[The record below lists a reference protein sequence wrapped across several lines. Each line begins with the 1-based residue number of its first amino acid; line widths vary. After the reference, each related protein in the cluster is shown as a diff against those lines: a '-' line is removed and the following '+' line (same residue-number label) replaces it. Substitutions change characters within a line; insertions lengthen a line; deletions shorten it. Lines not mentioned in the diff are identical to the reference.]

1 MEKVAKIYK
10 RPLAA
15 FFLPGPPSE
24 LDAPADFR
32 TLPVEKRKPLSSKT
46 RLALRRARRLQSL
59 YMELIDRD
67 VNGSSLSVPRV
78 DLSERPDPESVA
90 AQTRDILGI
99 SFENQQA
106 WKKETIALA
115 EWRNAIEKQGILV
128 FQMSMPIEDNRG
140 FSLTDGGPSVIV
152 LNLKD
157 TANGRIFSLLHE
169 LGHIILRKGGL
180 CDMERR
186 EENLGSDAAVEIFC
200 NHFAG
205 AAAVPKQELLNIDL
219 VASRPGPTRYSDRD
233 LGTLAETFC
242 VSREVVLR
250 RLAILGRT
258 SDDYYRLKH
267 EEWSAKERPPR
278 KGGKTDPS
286 KKCVQDKGVAF
297 VSKVLNSHRE
307 GKITYND
314 VADFL
319 GVRLKHMPKI
329 ERIIKGKSAT

>member
-1 MEKVAKIYK
+1 MMARRPLVLDINPALLEWARTSIGKTSSEVAEQLHIDEKKLQDWERGTQKVNLTEMEKVAKIYK

-24 LDAPADFR
+24 LAAPADFR

-128 FQMSMPIEDNRG
+128 FQMSMHAA
-140 FSLTDGGPSVIV
+140 SVKHTIPPV
-152 LNLKD
+152 
-157 TANGRIFSLLHE
+157 A
-169 LGHIILRKGGL
+169 
-180 CDMERR
+180 C
-186 EENLGSDAAVEIFC
+186 AV
-200 NHFAG
+200 
-205 AAAVPKQELLNIDL
+205 
-219 VASRPGPTRYSDRD
+219 
-233 LGTLAETFC
+233 
-242 VSREVVLR
+242 
-250 RLAILGRT
+250 
-258 SDDYYRLKH
+258 
-267 EEWSAKERPPR
+267 
-278 KGGKTDPS
+278 
-286 KKCVQDKGVAF
+286 
-297 VSKVLNSHRE
+297 
-307 GKITYND
+307 
-314 VADFL
+314 
-319 GVRLKHMPKI
+319 
-329 ERIIKGKSAT
+329 